1 MVNHTLNLTRAEA
14 RALVNAGLLGLKG
27 SRPIECDDET
37 RQAVSGKLSAL
48 SAELIDAQEGP
59 GQ

>member
-1 MVNHTLNLTRAEA
+1 MVNHELSLTRLEA

-37 RQAVSGKLSAL
+37 RQAVSGKLTAL
-48 SAELIDAQEGP
+48 FAKVIEAQEGP